1 MSKVIFSPKNRISER
16 ILIRFVKEDW
26 NAETYY
32 VSDFSGV
39 SLEAVSVSLNEFRYS
54 RMAEQ
59 FMEVTNACKE
69 RT

>member
-1 MSKVIFSPKNRISER
+1 MSIIINSPKNRISER
-16 ILIRFVKEDW
+16 ILIFVKESWDD
-26 NAETYY
+26 EIYY

-39 SLEAVSVSLNEFRYS
+39 SLEAVSTLLNEFRHS

-59 FMEVTNACKE
+59 FMEVINACKE

>member
-1 MSKVIFSPKNRISER
+1 MSTIINSPKNRISER
-16 ILIRFVKEDW
+16 ILIFVKESWDD
-26 NAETYY
+26 EIYY

-39 SLEAVSVSLNEFRYS
+39 SLEAVFTLLNEFRHS

-59 FMEVTNACKE
+59 FMEVINACKE